1 MMSQNACCVGC
12 GALGSESPVPRLQ
25 LSMESSLR
33 ERCAS
38 ADGVQSTALEGG
50 LLRIPE
56 GSFLRA
62 STQSESPRIRIM
74 PMQRLGDRL

>member
-12 GALGSESPVPRLQ
+12 GALGSESPVPQVQ

-38 ADGVQSTALEGG
+38 GDGVQSTALEGG

-56 GSFLRA
+56 GSFLGA
-62 STQSESPRIRIM
+62 STQSA
-74 PMQRLGDRL
+74 QKVLGLGLCLCSD